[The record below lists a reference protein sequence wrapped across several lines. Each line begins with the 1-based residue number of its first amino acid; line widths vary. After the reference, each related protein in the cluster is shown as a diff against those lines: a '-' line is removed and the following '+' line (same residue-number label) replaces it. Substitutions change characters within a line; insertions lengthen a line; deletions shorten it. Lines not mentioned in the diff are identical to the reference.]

1 MHRNVAFLCIAFLP
15 LYVCVPCPI
24 DTFNLSFCNHSA
36 QLYRSRSPIDP
47 DGFSELLCH
56 SSESCRMGCASCTA
70 ESNADLINPPFSI
83 PGRCH
88 WPYNEMRLFNDSMP
102 QNVVVSIFKH
112 TSTPQ
117 DTVVRFMFCVAKF
130 GKSLCFGVNIGIKRP
145 TAGDTRCINLR

>member
-24 DTFNLSFCNHSA
+24 DTFNFSFCNHSA

-47 DGFSELLCH
+47 DGFSEFLCH

-88 WPYNEMRLFNDSMP
+88 WPYNEMRLFNDKNHNMLCTTCATAI
-102 QNVVVSIFKH
+102 QGH
-112 TSTPQ
+112 TI
-117 DTVVRFMFCVAKF
+117 
-130 GKSLCFGVNIGIKRP
+130 LCFWGAKCNAATEKTLQPQRF
-145 TAGDTRCINLR
+145 LW